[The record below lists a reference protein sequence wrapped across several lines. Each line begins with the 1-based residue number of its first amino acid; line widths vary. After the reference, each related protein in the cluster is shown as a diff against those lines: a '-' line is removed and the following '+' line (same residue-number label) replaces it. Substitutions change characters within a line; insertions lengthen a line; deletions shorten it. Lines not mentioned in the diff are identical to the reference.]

1 MNPNDVGLEIA
12 NFIQPFITMMVI
24 LIVALW
30 IKDLATKMA
39 KGLAFKFMGPF
50 KEGDKAILDGKE
62 SIVVKIGLTM
72 TVFGVYDDE
81 KHYIWRFVPNERIG
95 GLKLGKVIINHE
107 NGDK

>member
-1 MNPNDVGLEIA
+1 
-12 NFIQPFITMMVI
+12 
-24 LIVALW
+24 
-30 IKDLATKMA
+30 
-39 KGLAFKFMGPF
+39 
-50 KEGDKAILDGKE
+50 
-62 SIVVKIGLTM
+62 M